1 MKNVYLTVL
10 CLAICGQFVY
20 GQSKANA
27 YRFTL
32 DLVQVADDKIS
43 VELLPPAIK
52 QKNIVYHLPKI
63 VPGTY
68 SEDDFGRYVEGFEAL
83 DKNGQKLAVD
93 KIGANSWR
101 INNAKKLGKIR
112 YKVND
117 TFDDESDGKKIFEP
131 CGMNIQKDTN
141 YLLNTHCFAGY
152 FEGMKQMPFQLTVVH
167 PEKFYGS
174 TALVD
179 QDPSSTQDRF
189 EANTYNQLVDSP
201 LMYGDAETATIQVG
215 NASVLIAVHSPN
227 KIVSA
232 AFLADKIN
240 NLLQAQGAYLGGKLP
255 VDKYAFLVYLNDK
268 RGVSGSQGAL
278 EHSNSSVYFMP
289 EGNNDNTVQFFIDV
303 AAHEFFH
310 IITPLNIHSEE
321 IHYFDFNEPKMS
333 KHLWLY
339 EGSTEYHAHL
349 VQEKYGMT
357 SKEDFL
363 GVLQQKIS
371 LSRQRYNDTLAFT
384 VMSANC
390 LDTHAGQYGNVY
402 QKGALIA
409 MCLDIKLLQLSQG
422 KYGILSLI
430 GDLSKKYGKDKPF
443 KDDELFAEIGKLTY
457 PEIRLFLEKYV
468 AGNQPLPLEEIFSI
482 VGVDFMPVVQD
493 SVFTLGR
500 ISFEVDADQRQRIT
514 NLSNMNAFGH
524 AMGYKLN
531 DILLSVNGT
540 ALTVE
545 NIDAVLEKL
554 YKNAHVGDLLKVEV
568 LRKDAAGVEQKTT
581 LAAPMMKIARKRANV
596 LQFNPNASAE
606 QLALRGSWL
615 DKR

>member
-1 MKNVYLTVL
+1 MKKGYLTLLL
-10 CLAICGQFVY
+10 CMTVAGYFGY
-20 GQSKANA
+20 GQNA
-27 YRFTL
+27 YRFTI
-32 DLVQVADDKIS
+32 DLVKVVDDKIS
-43 VELLPPAIK
+43 VELVPPTLK
-52 QKNIVYHLPKI
+52 QKSVIYNLPKI

-68 SEDDFGRYVEGFEAL
+68 SEDDFGRYIDDFEAL
-83 DKNGQKLAVD
+83 DKTGQKLAVE
-93 KIGANSWR
+93 KIGTNSWR

-117 TFDDESDGKKIFEP
+117 TFDDESAGKKIFEP
-131 CGMNIQKDTN
+131 CGLNIQKDTN

-152 FEGMKQMPFQLTVVH
+152 FEGLKQLPFQLTVVH

-179 QDPSSTQDRF
+179 KDPSSTQDRF
-189 EANTYNQLVDSP
+189 EVENYNRLVDSP
-201 LMYGDAETATIQVG
+201 LMYGDAETATINIG
-215 NASVLIAVHSPN
+215 NTTILIAVHSPN

-232 AFLADKIN
+232 SFLAGKIN
-240 NLLQAQGAYLGGKLP
+240 HLLQAQGAYLGGTLP
-255 VDKYAFLVYLNDK
+255 VEKYAFLIYLNDK

-278 EHSNSSVYFMP
+278 EHSYSSVYFMP
-289 EGNNDNTVQFFIDV
+289 ESNNDNAIQFFMDV

-339 EGSTEYHAHL
+339 EGTTEYHAHL
-349 VQEKYGMT
+349 VQEKYGLT

-363 GVLQQKIS
+363 GVLQQKIGN
-371 LSRQRYNDTLAFT
+371 SRQRYIDTLPFT

-390 LDTHAGQYGNVY
+390 LETYAGQYGNVY

-422 KYGILSLI
+422 KYGILNLI

-468 AGNQPLPLEEIFSI
+468 GGSQTLPLEEVFAA
-482 VGVDFMPVVQD
+482 VGIDFMASVQD

-500 ISFEVDADQRQRIT
+500 ISFEVDADKHQRIS
-514 NLSNMNAFGH
+514 NLANMNDFGRS
-524 AMGYKLN
+524 MGYKIN
-531 DILLSVNGT
+531 DVILSVNSKAVT
-540 ALTVE
+540 ADNL
-545 NIDAVLEKL
+545 DGVLADL
-554 YKNAHVGDLLKVEV
+554 YKTAQVGDLLNIDV
-568 LRKDAAGVEQKTT
+568 LRKDAAGVEQKLT
-581 LAAPMMKIARKRANV
+581 LSAPMMKVARKQSNV
-596 LQFNPNASAE
+596 LRFNPNASAE
-606 QLALRGSWL
+606 QTALQHSWL
-615 DKR
+615 DKK